1 MLENLNAP
9 PSIHAG
15 SAEVPLL
22 VVLVMEPLIASSVGL
37 VRFFEYAVCREPKGI
52 ANEENNTIVSIG
64 NSLKKRLFINNRAR
78 PSYISNANF
87 VLELDVTFEN

>member
-1 MLENLNAP
+1 LNAGDTVVELMLENLNAP

-37 VRFFEYAVCREPKGI
+37 VRFFEYAVSREPI
-52 ANEENNTIVSIG
+52 EINNEENNTIVSIG
-64 NSLKKRLFINNRAR
+64 KSLKN
-78 PSYISNANF
+78 
-87 VLELDVTFEN
+87 